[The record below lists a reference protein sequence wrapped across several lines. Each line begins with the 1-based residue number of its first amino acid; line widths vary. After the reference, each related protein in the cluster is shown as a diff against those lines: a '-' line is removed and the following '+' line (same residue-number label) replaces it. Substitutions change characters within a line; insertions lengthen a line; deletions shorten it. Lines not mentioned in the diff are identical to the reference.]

1 MHKNKFLS
9 DAKNPSRTI
18 REKPIIGRKEDG
30 SLYFNSALLV
40 AASYPYTPLLERV
53 NFAHIV
59 CKNIMEVMSRDCGM
73 ASNRSNQ
80 TLFLYALRYL
90 QEVND
95 CVRDMDFTQLKN
107 RNMIPFDGQ
116 RHSIISTGTDY
127 TYLLESNRF
136 PLITAVKS
144 SDLKGV
150 WLDGKSQIPI
160 SFFRDFSY
168 EYQINNLDLWCMDYM
183 NATTDQMETKKLR
196 LVLAWVNSE
205 LSESGLQKIR
215 SIMHK
220 FGIIPIFVNID
231 LLNAVNYRRSDNE
244 TDLKYEKWNPEIS
257 KIDML
262 AQENLPIYV
271 RVPYESFD
279 KVIEF
284 YHQAATDPRVR
295 NIYIA
300 FYRTVV
306 DGRLVGTLI
315 DATHNGKNLKVYTEQ
330 TARGDE
336 YNNLQVVKRLQDE
349 CDPDHLQI
357 LCSFNGLKVHAK
369 IGMVELND
377 GRLIVHM
384 GTGNFNEA
392 TAKIYTDFH
401 AFSENPA
408 DISQVV
414 TAFQSLGSRIPT
426 RQQIKEVLLSEIRLQ
441 SALGDAG
448 RIALKCNHVIDEDL
462 AYELRIAAQCGC
474 SIKMCTRSSIGI
486 PPGVVGVQ
494 SETDM
499 GQFLEH
505 ERIYGFG
512 QGDDLHVY
520 LSSSDLMFRN
530 LYKRMEVLFRITN
543 QELAWEIMNELW
555 FQ

>member
-1 MHKNKFLS
+1 MHKNRFLA

-30 SLYFNSALLV
+30 SFYFNSTLLV
-40 AASYPYTPLLERV
+40 AASYPTTPLLERA

-59 CKNIMEVMSRDCGM
+59 CKNIMEVMSRDCGR

-95 CVRDMDFTQLKN
+95 CVRDMDFSQLKN
-107 RNMIPFDGQ
+107 RNTASFNGT
-116 RHSIISTGTDY
+116 RHSIISTGAEY
-127 TYLLESNRF
+127 TYLLEINRF

-144 SDLKGV
+144 SDLKGI

-160 SFFRDFSY
+160 NFFRDFSY
-168 EYQINNLDLWCMDYM
+168 EYQINNLDLWCMNYM
-183 NATTDQMETKKLR
+183 NTTTDQMETKKLR

-205 LSESGLQKIR
+205 LSESELQKIR

-306 DGRLVGTLI
+306 DGRLVDTLI